1 MNQETLDLLAHKA
14 EVKVETLND
23 SKIKYIVSSIFAG
36 MFIGLGC
43 ILIFTIGGMFHA
55 SNFSGTNLLV
65 GISFSFAL
73 SMVILLGYELFTS
86 NTMVMVVGSLA
97 KAVSVKDTCRILLY
111 SYGGNLLGALLVSG
125 LFIGTGMGSTGSTIE
140 YFAYAAAHKIE
151 TGSVQLIFQGILCN
165 ILVCASVLGAYKTKD
180 EAGRILVVFLCL
192 FAFVTSGFQH
202 CIANMTT
209 LITCLLS
216 PLPNTVTIGA
226 AASHILFVT
235 IGNIIGG
242 GLFLG
247 AGTYLLSKEKTKKNK
262 EELSKVC

>member
-1 MNQETLDLLAHKA
+1 MNQETIDLLAHKA
-14 EVKVETLND
+14 EVKVETLNE
-23 SKIKYIVSSIFAG
+23 SKLKYIVSSMFAG

-43 ILIFTIGGMFHA
+43 ILIFTIGGMFYSSHFA
-55 SNFSGTNLLV
+55 GTNLLV

-73 SMVILLGYELFTS
+73 SMIILLGYELFTS
-86 NTMVMVVGSLA
+86 NTMIMVVGALS
-97 KAVSVKDTCRILLY
+97 KATSKKDACRVLLY
-111 SYGGNLLGALLVSG
+111 SYVGNLLGAILVSI
-125 LFIGTGMGSTGSTIE
+125 LFIGTGMGASGASIE
-140 YFAYAAAHKIE
+140 YFVVAATHKVE
-151 TGSVQLIFQGILCN
+151 TGALQLLCQGILCN

-209 LITCLLS
+209 LITCLLTPFANS
-216 PLPNTVTIGA
+216 ITLGA
-226 AASHILFVT
+226 VVSHLFFVT

-247 AGTYLLSKEKTKKNK
+247 AGTYFMSKKKENKITSAATKV
-262 EELSKVC
+262 S